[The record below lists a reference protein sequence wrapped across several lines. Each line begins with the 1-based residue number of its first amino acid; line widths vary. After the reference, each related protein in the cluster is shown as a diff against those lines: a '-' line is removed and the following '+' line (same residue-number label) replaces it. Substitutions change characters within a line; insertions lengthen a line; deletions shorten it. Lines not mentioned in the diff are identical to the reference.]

1 MCRVDHAKVRKLFGK
16 EDMMHSV
23 YRCKV
28 ISPWQSLWKLPS
40 LAWKGTHSCSVNAGR
55 LRVGRHC
62 PLHAAKT
69 RGRDS
74 TSFKCSLIWS
84 FVDKSSI
91 SRKKNRSSN
100 DRVKKPDNKFFLNI
114 ITKWKKGRGKCANGE
129 ERSTLQKAKI
139 NYWEK
144 IQVYF
149 SMIRKG

>member
-28 ISPWQSLWKLPS
+28 ISPWQSVWKLPS

-100 DRVKKPDNKFFLNI
+100 DRAKKTLIINFFLILLPNE
-114 ITKWKKGRGKCANGE
+114 KKGE
-129 ERSTLQKAKI
+129 ESVPMVKRDLLYKKQK
-139 NYWEK
+139 
-144 IQVYF
+144 
-149 SMIRKG
+149 